1 LIFLRT
7 QAQSL
12 SERLRL
18 TVAEID
24 RQLRTAHQIRMK
36 AVCHGKSRP
45 ATETT
50 QAANRLHL
58 AAQLFEFSYTGHRLF
73 GSHPSSIH
81 VLFQH
86 SGLFQAQ
93 IWPSSF
99 RSETQ

>member
-1 LIFLRT
+1 LIFLRA

-24 RQLRTAHQIRMK
+24 HQLRTAHQTRMK
-36 AVCHGKSRP
+36 AVCHRKSRP

-50 QAANRLHL
+50 QAANGLLL

-73 GSHPSSIH
+73 GSHPLT
-81 VLFQH
+81 VL
-86 SGLFQAQ
+86 
-93 IWPSSF
+93 
-99 RSETQ
+99 